1 MGIAMK
7 NARDTVK
14 AVANAITEHTNSDDG
29 AIRTLKQFELDD
41 QLIFSL

>member
-29 AIRTLKQFELDD
+29 AIRTLKQFELND